1 MSHWAKAPMDRKQ
14 VLLFFPTLDDSISE
28 DHPVRLYDE
37 ILAGCDWSS
46 WESQYVLVAGQP
58 PIPPRVVASAI
69 LYGFSQGI
77 RSSRALERM
86 CKNSL
91 DYIWLVHG
99 HRIDHTTFCKFR
111 TRFARELKELF
122 RQIGRIALN
131 MGFAC
136 LDTVGLDG
144 SRVRANSSRHQTA
157 SAETLQKRLE
167 ELDRRIEQIMAEA
180 AEADAQEGRLFG
192 DISANKLP
200 SELASLSKRQE
211 KLRKAMVAVEKK
223 QSADKTSPALPG
235 RDGASKSP
243 NSKEPKV
250 PVADPDSDVL
260 PNKEGGYAPNYTTIA
275 ATETRN
281 GFIVDA
287 EVISGGDEGGQTVES
302 VDRIEENF
310 DETPRQ
316 LLADTNFGS
325 GENLAELQERKVE
338 AYIPVRRN
346 ADCKDNPA
354 QRTDPTQAVAEQD
367 WPKLPRNV
375 RTKKLD
381 RSAFVY
387 DQSADCYYCPMGNK
401 LQFAGMQTKP
411 RKNGPAE
418 YRIYRGQGC
427 SDCALS
433 GECLTGRAVRRTI
446 CRDKYE
452 PLREKMDAR
461 MNSPTGQKIYQQR
474 KWLAETPFA
483 IIKARM
489 GLRQF
494 LLRGIEKVRTEW
506 LWACTGFNLAKLAR
520 CIARLRVQTVAAA
533 A

>member
-1 MSHWAKAPMDRKQ
+1 MSHWAKTPMDRKQ

-37 ILAGCDWSS
+37 ILTSCDWSS

-58 PIPPRVVASAI
+58 PIPPRIVASAI
-69 LYGFSQGI
+69 LYGLSQGI
-77 RSSRALERM
+77 RSSRVLERM

-99 HRIDHTTFCKFR
+99 HGIDHTTFCKFR

-131 MGFAC
+131 LGFAC

-180 AEADAQEGRLFG
+180 AQADAEEGRLFG
-192 DISANKLP
+192 EVSANKLP
-200 SELASLSKRQE
+200 SGLASLSKRQE
-211 KLRKAMVAVEKK
+211 KLRKAMSAIEKKQAVEKTNK
-223 QSADKTSPALPG
+223 PAG
-235 RDGASKSP
+235 
-243 NSKEPKV
+243 NKEPKV
-250 PVADPDSDVL
+250 PVADPDSSVL
-260 PNKEGGYAPNYTTIA
+260 PNKEGGYAPNYTPVVA
-275 ATETRN
+275 AESRN
-281 GFIVDA
+281 GFIMDA
-287 EVISGGDEGGQTVES
+287 EVIADGDECGQTIES

-310 DETPRQ
+310 DETPGQ
-316 LLADTNFGS
+316 LLADTNFSS
-325 GENLAELQERKVE
+325 GENLAELEERHVE

-346 ADCKDNPA
+346 ADRKDNPA
-354 QRTDPTQAVAEQD
+354 QRADPSQAVDEQD

-387 DQSADCYYCPMGNK
+387 DQSADCYYCPMGQQ
-401 LQFAGMQTKP
+401 LAFAGMQTKP
-411 RKNGPAE
+411 RKNGPAD
-418 YRIYRGQGC
+418 YRMYRGQGC

-433 GECLTGRAVRRTI
+433 GECLAGRAARRTI

-461 MNSPTGQKIYQQR
+461 MNSPTGRKIYQQR

-489 GLRQF
+489 RLRQF
-494 LLRGIEKVRTEW
+494 LLRGIDKVRTEW
-506 LWACTGFNLAKLAR
+506 LWACTTFNLAKLAR
-520 CIARLRVQTVAAA
+520 CIAQLRAQRAAA
-533 A
+533 AA

>member
-1 MSHWAKAPMDRKQ
+1 MSHWAETPMDRKQ

-37 ILAGCDWSS
+37 ILASCDWSS

-58 PIPPRVVASAI
+58 PIPPRMVASAI
-69 LYGFSQGI
+69 LYGLSQGI
-77 RSSRALERM
+77 RSSRVLERM

-91 DYIWLVHG
+91 DYIWLVKG
-99 HRIDHTTFCKFR
+99 HQIDHTTFCKFR
-111 TRFARELKELF
+111 VSFARELKELF

-136 LDTVGLDG
+136 LDTVGIDG

-157 SAETLQKRLE
+157 SAEIIRKRLE
-167 ELDRRIEQIMAEA
+167 DLDEQIERIMSEA
-180 AEADAQEGRLFG
+180 AQADAQEGRLFG
-192 DISANKLP
+192 NGSPSKLP
-200 SELASLSKRQE
+200 SELATLSKRQE
-211 KLRKAMVAVEKK
+211 KLRKAMAAIENKQASEKTNK
-223 QSADKTSPALPG
+223 PG
-235 RDGASKSP
+235 G
-243 NSKEPKV
+243 NKEPKV

-260 PNKEGGYAPNYTTIA
+260 PNKEGGYAPNYTPVV
-275 ATETRN
+275 ATESRN
-281 GFIVDA
+281 GFIMDA
-287 EVISGGDEGGQTVES
+287 EVITGGDECEQTVES

-310 DETPRQ
+310 DQTPKQ

-325 GENLAELQERKVE
+325 GENLAQLEERHVE

-346 ADCKDNPA
+346 ADRKDNFA
-354 QRTDPTQAVAEQD
+354 QRADPTQAVAEQD
-367 WPKLPRNV
+367 WSKLPRNV
-375 RTKKLD
+375 KTKKLD

-387 DQSADCYYCPMGNK
+387 DQSADCYYCPMGHK
-401 LQFAGMQTKP
+401 LPFAGMHTKP
-411 RKNGPAE
+411 RKDGPAE
-418 YRIYRGQGC
+418 YRMYRGQGC

-433 GECLTGRAVRRTI
+433 GECLAGRAVRRTI

-461 MNSPTGQKIYQQR
+461 MNSPIGQKIYQRR

-483 IIKARM
+483 IIKACMR
-489 GLRQF
+489 LRQF

-506 LWACTGFNLAKLAR
+506 LWACTTFNLAKLAR
-520 CIARLRVQTVAAA
+520 CIAQLRAQTAVVAA
-533 A
+533 

>member
-14 VLLFFPTLDDSISE
+14 VLLFFPTLDDSISQ

-37 ILAGCDWSS
+37 ILGRCDWSS

-58 PIPPRVVASAI
+58 PIHPRVVASAI
-69 LYGFSQGI
+69 LYGLSQAI
-77 RSSRALERM
+77 RSSRSLERM

-91 DYIWLVHG
+91 DYIWLVNG
-99 HRIDHTTFCKFR
+99 HHIDHTTFCKFR
-111 TRFARELKELF
+111 TQFSGQLKELF
-122 RQIGRIALN
+122 RQIGRMALQ

-136 LDTVGLDG
+136 LETVGLDG
-144 SRVRANSSRHQTA
+144 SRVRANSSRYGTV
-157 SAETLQKRLE
+157 SAETINKQLQQ
-167 ELDRRIEQIMAEA
+167 LDAQIERIMAEA
-180 AEADAQEGRLFG
+180 AQADAQEGRLFG
-192 DISANKLP
+192 QSSPNKLP
-200 SELASLSKRQE
+200 PELSSLSKRQQ
-211 KLRKAMVAVEKK
+211 KLRKAMAAMEKK
-223 QSADKTSPALPG
+223 QSADK
-235 RDGASKSP
+235 ASKSP

-250 PVADPDSDVL
+250 PLADPDSDVL
-260 PNKEGGYAPNYTTIA
+260 PNKEGGYAPNYTTIV
-275 ATETRN
+275 ATESRN
-281 GFIVDA
+281 GFIMDA
-287 EVISGGDEGGQTVES
+287 EVIVGADECEQTVES

-310 DETPRQ
+310 DEAPRQ

-325 GENLAELQERKVE
+325 GENLAELQGRQVE
-338 AYIPVRRN
+338 PYIPVRRN
-346 ADCKDNPA
+346 ADRKENPA
-354 QRTDPTQAVAEQD
+354 QRADPTQAVAEQD

-401 LQFAGMQTKP
+401 LRFAGMQTKP
-411 RKNGPAE
+411 RKNGSAE

-433 GECLTGRAVRRTI
+433 GECLAGQSGWRTI
-446 CRDKYE
+446 YRDKYE

-461 MNSPTGQKIYQQR
+461 MNSPMGQKIYQQR

-483 IIKARM
+483 IIKACMRF
-489 GLRQF
+489 RQF

-520 CIARLRVQTVAAA
+520 CIARLCVQTVAAA